1 MDRHIT
7 SHLLAWKEK
16 PSRKPLLV
24 RGARQTGK
32 SYSITHFAK
41 TYFKGKLHLV
51 NFEKRP
57 DWHAIFKENLSPNRI
72 LSDLEILTGNKIVTG
87 EDLLF
92 FDEIQ
97 ACPKA
102 IAALRY
108 FFEEVPQLHVIAAG
122 SLLEFA
128 LSDIPF
134 PVGRVQILDLYPMTF
149 TEFLNATGNPTAADI
164 ISDTPKKL
172 SDAVHN
178 LLNAELKKFLFIGGM
193 PECVKTFADTGRMA
207 DVFEVQTELIATF
220 RQDFSKYAGR
230 ADKSCMNAVFNAVPQ
245 HIGHQIK
252 YTALADGFTGPTI
265 KNAFE
270 LLEMARM
277 FKKVKAS
284 SPSGIPLHANAS
296 EKKFKAIFLDTG
308 LLANISGIPVG
319 QEYIK
324 SDLLGI
330 FRGGLAEQFVG
341 QEIIA
346 GSAAQI
352 YYWSREAKGSNAE
365 TDYLIEKEGEVIPV
379 EVKSGKGGSLRS
391 LHLLLDNYPN
401 VKNSYVFSDSHL
413 SKTED
418 QRITYLPLY
427 YAGLATGK

>member
-7 SHLLAWKEK
+7 SDLLAWKEK

-72 LSDLEILTGNKIVTG
+72 LSELEILTGNKIVAG

-102 IAALRY
+102 IASLRY

-149 TEFLNATGNPTAADI
+149 TEFLKATGNPTAADI

-178 LLNAELKKFLFIGGM
+178 LLIAELKKFLFIGGM

-207 DVFEVQTELIATF
+207 DVFEVQSELIATF

-270 LLEMARM
+270 LLEMADR
-277 FKKVKAS
+277 
-284 SPSGIPLHANAS
+284 
-296 EKKFKAIFLDTG
+296 
-308 LLANISGIPVG
+308 
-319 QEYIK
+319 K
-324 SDLLGI
+324 S
-330 FRGGLAEQFVG
+330 V
-341 QEIIA
+341 
-346 GSAAQI
+346 
-352 YYWSREAKGSNAE
+352 
-365 TDYLIEKEGEVIPV
+365 V
-379 EVKSGKGGSLRS
+379 
-391 LHLLLDNYPN
+391 
-401 VKNSYVFSDSHL
+401 
-413 SKTED
+413 
-418 QRITYLPLY
+418 
-427 YAGLATGK
+427 

>member
-7 SHLLAWKEK
+7 ARLLAWKDK
-16 PSRKPLLV
+16 QARKPLLV

-32 SYSITHFAK
+32 SYSITHFGK
-41 TYFKGKLHLV
+41 TYFDGRLHLV

-57 DWHAIFKENLSPNRI
+57 DWHVIFEENLNPHRI
-72 LSDLEILTGNKIVTG
+72 LSELEVLLGSKIVAG

-102 IAALRY
+102 ITALRY
-108 FFEEVPQLHVIAAG
+108 FFEEAPEQHVIAAG

-128 LSDIPF
+128 LNDIPF
-134 PVGRVQILDLYPMTF
+134 PVGRVQLLDMYPMTF
-149 TEFLNATGNPTAADI
+149 SEFLTATGNPTAAGI
-164 ISDTPKKL
+164 ISEKPEKF
-172 SDAVHN
+172 SEAVHN
-178 LLNAELKKFLFIGGM
+178 MLIGELRKYFFIGGM
-193 PECVKTFADTGRMA
+193 PECVKTFADNGRMA
-207 DVFEVQTELIATF
+207 DVFEVQSELMATF

-230 ADKSCMNAVFNAVPQ
+230 ADKTCMNTVLNSVPQ
-245 HIGHQIK
+245 HIGRQIK

-270 LLEMARM
+270 LLEMARI

-284 SPSGIPLHANAS
+284 SPSGVPLHANAS
-296 EKKFKAIFLDTG
+296 EKKFKAIFLDIG

-324 SDLLGI
+324 SDLLGV
-330 FRGGLAEQFVG
+330 FRGNLAEQFVG
-341 QEIIA
+341 QEILA
-346 GSAAQI
+346 GSASEV

-365 TDYLIEKEGEVIPV
+365 TDYLIEKDGKIIPI
-379 EVKSGKGGSLRS
+379 EVKSGKGGSLKS
-391 LHLLLDNYPN
+391 LHLLLNQYPN
-401 VKNSYVFSDSHL
+401 VTDSYVFSDSHYG
-413 SKTED
+413 KTED
-418 QRITYLPLY
+418 QRITFLPLY
-427 YAGLATGK
+427 FACLAGSK

>member
-7 SHLLAWKEK
+7 SDLLAWKEK

-72 LSDLEILTGNKIVTG
+72 LSELEILTGNKIVAG

-149 TEFLNATGNPTAADI
+149 TEFLKATGNPTAADI
-164 ISDTPKKL
+164 ISGTPKKL

-178 LLNAELKKFLFIGGM
+178 LLIAELKKFLFIGGM
-193 PECVKTFADTGRMA
+193 PECVKTFADTGRMT
-207 DVFEVQTELIATF
+207 DVFEVQSELIATF

-330 FRGGLAEQFVG
+330 FRGGLAKQFVG

-401 VKNSYVFSDSHL
+401 VKNSYVFSDSHFG
-413 SKTED
+413 KTED